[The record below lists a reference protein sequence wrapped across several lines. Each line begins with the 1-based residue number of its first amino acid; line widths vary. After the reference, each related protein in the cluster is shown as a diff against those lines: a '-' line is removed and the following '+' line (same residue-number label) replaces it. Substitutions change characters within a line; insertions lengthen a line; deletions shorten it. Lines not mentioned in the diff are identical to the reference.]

1 MPNQVTL
8 TFAGD
13 AKALERAAAAAAAAV
28 NGVGRQ
34 VQDTGNQ
41 FQAGAKEATS
51 FRDRM
56 DRLGTKT
63 FETVSSLDAAKSAI
77 EDLIDAQHQAKQAT
91 VDLRQAQEDLNQSVL
106 DGKQATRDAA
116 QAQIDIEQA
125 SIDADSAQRDYNEA
139 VKEHGASSLE
149 ARQALLD
156 LKQAQED
163 ANQANLDGEQAT
175 ADARQASIDAQQA
188 AVDMAA
194 AQRESADVTK
204 IMSMAIAAATIA
216 QLAFNVAMT
225 LNPIGLVVV
234 AVAALVAAIVYL
246 ATKTTFFQD
255 LWKVSWGWIKKTAMD
270 VWEWLK
276 KLPGMIGDAFKSITD
291 FIYAPFK
298 GAFNMVS
305 KAWNNT
311 IGRLSWTVPGWI
323 PGLGGNTIS
332 APKLP
337 TFHKGGTM
345 PGAPGTE
352 GLALLQAGEKIIPAG
367 QGGGSWTLMVA
378 SEGASDMDRLF
389 VTMIQR
395 LVRNGQLKLVRA

>member
-13 AKALERAAAAAAAAV
+13 SKALERAAAAAAAAV
-28 NGVGRQ
+28 SGVGRQ
-34 VQDTGNQ
+34 VTDTSGQ
-41 FQAGAKEATS
+41 LQAGAREAAS

-63 FETVSSLDAAKSAI
+63 FETVASLDAAKSAV
-77 EDLIDAQHQAKQAT
+77 EDLIDSQHQAKQAT
-91 VDLRQAQEDLNQSVL
+91 VDLAQAQEDLNQAHL
-106 DGKQATRDAA
+106 DGKQAVRDSA
-116 QAQIDIEQA
+116 QSQLDIEQA
-125 SIDADSAQRDYNEA
+125 LIDADQAQKDYNEA
-139 VKEHGASSLE
+139 VKEFGVNSLQ
-149 ARQALLD
+149 ARQAALD
-156 LKQAQED
+156 MKQAQED
-163 ANQANLDGEQAT
+163 VNQANLDGEQAT

-188 AVDMAA
+188 AVDMAE
-194 AQRESADVTK
+194 AQRQSADVTK

-246 ATKTTFFQD
+246 ATQTTFFQD
-255 LWKVSWGWIKKTAMD
+255 LWKVAWGWIKKTAVD

-276 KLPGMIGDAFKSITD
+276 KLPELIGREFKAITD

-298 GAFNMVS
+298 AAFNLVS

-311 IGRLSWTVPGWI
+311 IGKLSWTVPNWI

-337 TFHKGGTM
+337 MFHRGGIM

-352 GLALLQAGEKIIPAG
+352 GLALLQAGETITPAG
-367 QGGGSWTLMVA
+367 QGGGSLTLAVGDA
-378 SEGASDMDRLF
+378 AGSDMDRLMAAWI
-389 VTMIQR
+389 TR